1 MISAVPKFILWD
13 YGKPWQNR
21 NANLVFFFFFFSSKI
36 FPHLNLVHISSRFAS
51 LVLFLSVWSCVSIF
65 HSDFMTVSS
74 TRELSWIIYPVSGI
88 LNRVVEDCVI
98 DIPLEHAAS
107 IFRFEI
113 RRQRQQLSCLDRQN
127 FGPMGE
133 RS

>member
-1 MISAVPKFILWD
+1 LRSAVQKFIRCD

-21 NANLVFFFFFFSSKI
+21 TASLVFFYFSSKI
-36 FPHLNLVHISSRFAS
+36 FPHLNLVHISSHLAS
-51 LVLFLSVWSCVSIF
+51 LVFFLSVWSCVSFF

-74 TRELSWIIYPVSGI
+74 TSELSWLIYPVSGI

-107 IFRFEI
+107 IFRFEM
-113 RRQRQQLSCLDRQN
+113 RRQRQQLICLDRRY
-127 FGPMGE
+127 FGPMGG